1 MKLKREYREDVLIV
15 NSSWKGWFPPG
26 TLEKGLDHYESGA
39 VSDLKT
45 TECGYEAV
53 VLGSREYHVEIELND
68 GEISGMYCDCPYADD
83 GSFCKHMAAVLFEIE
98 DQEEDE
104 TEDER
109 EPSGTYSISQT
120 VGALPEA
127 FLRKLVIELAQRD
140 EALKDQLL
148 SEYEER
154 RQHRRKEGIRRE
166 IRRIMMRHV
175 DPQEGVAHES
185 YVEAMKRILR
195 IHMEVLMERGDFLSA
210 FELVCAVFVQSGNQ
224 ELSETDGEELARVC
238 CACWEKIV
246 FRGGSGVRLVM
257 REWLSLH
264 GTDGTVNALFE
275 DHARTFYRQLLE
287 IEEAH
292 AGAAA

>member
-1 MKLKREYREDVLIV
+1 MKLKRGYREDVLIM

-68 GEISGMYCDCPYADD
+68 GEISGMYCDCLYADD

-109 EPSGTYSISQT
+109 EPSGTYSISQA

-127 FLRKLVIELAQRD
+127 YLRK
-140 EALKDQLL
+140 
-148 SEYEER
+148 
-154 RQHRRKEGIRRE
+154 
-166 IRRIMMRHV
+166 
-175 DPQEGVAHES
+175 
-185 YVEAMKRILR
+185 
-195 IHMEVLMERGDFLSA
+195 
-210 FELVCAVFVQSGNQ
+210 
-224 ELSETDGEELARVC
+224 
-238 CACWEKIV
+238 
-246 FRGGSGVRLVM
+246 
-257 REWLSLH
+257 
-264 GTDGTVNALFE
+264 
-275 DHARTFYRQLLE
+275 
-287 IEEAH
+287 
-292 AGAAA
+292 

>member
-1 MKLKREYREDVLIV
+1 MSDDQMRYHEAEKRIQRGCVDREQQLEGLV
-15 NSSWKGWFPPG
+15 SAR

-83 GSFCKHMAAVLFEIE
+83 GSFCKHMAAVLFEID

-109 EPSGTYSISQT
+109 EPSGTYSISQA

-127 FLRKLVIELAQRD
+127 YLRKLVIELAQRD

-154 RQHRRKEGIRRE
+154 WRIAGRK
-166 IRRIMMRHV
+166 
-175 DPQEGVAHES
+175 A
-185 YVEAMKRILR
+185 YA
-195 IHMEVLMERGDFLSA
+195 ERSA
-210 FELVCAVFVQSGNQ
+210 AS
-224 ELSETDGEELARVC
+224 
-238 CACWEKIV
+238 
-246 FRGGSGVRLVM
+246 
-257 REWLSLH
+257 
-264 GTDGTVNALFE
+264 
-275 DHARTFYRQLLE
+275 
-287 IEEAH
+287 
-292 AGAAA
+292 

>member
-1 MKLKREYREDVLIV
+1 MKLKRGYREDVLIM

-109 EPSGTYSISQT
+109 EPSGTYSISQA

-140 EALKDQLL
+140 E
-148 SEYEER
+148 EYYS
-154 RQHRRKEGIRRE
+154 KEK
-166 IRRIMMRHV
+166 
-175 DPQEGVAHES
+175 
-185 YVEAMKRILR
+185 AMKEHTKDGNISLFFGILEE
-195 IHMEVLMERGDFLSA
+195 I
-210 FELVCAVFVQSGNQ
+210 QYP
-224 ELSETDGEELARVC
+224 DG
-238 CACWEKIV
+238 WE
-246 FRGGSGVRLVM
+246 
-257 REWLSLH
+257 W
-264 GTDGTVNALFE
+264 
-275 DHARTFYRQLLE
+275 
-287 IEEAH
+287 
-292 AGAAA
+292 

>member
-68 GEISGMYCDCPYADD
+68 GEISGMYCNCPYADD

-109 EPSGTYSISQT
+109 EPSGTYSISQA

-127 FLRKLVIELAQRD
+127 YLRKLVIELAQRD

-166 IRRIMMRHV
+166 IRRIMMRYV

-185 YVEAMKRILR
+185 YVEAMKRPPLR
-195 IHMEVLMERGDFLSA
+195 RRSSSS
-210 FELVCAVFVQSGNQ
+210 QSP
-224 ELSETDGEELARVC
+224 LA
-238 CACWEKIV
+238 
-246 FRGGSGVRLVM
+246 GGRRSRL
-257 REWLSLH
+257 R
-264 GTDGTVNALFE
+264 
-275 DHARTFYRQLLE
+275 YRSK
-287 IEEAH
+287 
-292 AGAAA
+292 